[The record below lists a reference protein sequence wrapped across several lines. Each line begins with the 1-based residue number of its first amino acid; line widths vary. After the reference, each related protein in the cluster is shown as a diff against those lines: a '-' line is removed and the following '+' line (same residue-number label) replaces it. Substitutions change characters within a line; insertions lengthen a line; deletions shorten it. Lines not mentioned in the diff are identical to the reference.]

1 MSRCLVIIDRDGVI
15 NQDSK
20 GFIKSPAEWLPIA
33 GSLEAIGILS
43 RAEFD
48 IAVVTNQSGIGRNLF
63 TPETLEHIHQ
73 KMLNA
78 AGVFN
83 GKIGM
88 IASCPHHPS
97 DGCACRKPKTGLMDK
112 VAEYYLCPLE
122 GVPMIGDSLRDID
135 AAIAVGGRPILVLTG
150 NGLKTMAVLKDR
162 GCNVESY
169 PDLLGA
175 ATALVKERKNQ
186 L

>member
-20 GFIKSPAEWLPIA
+20 EFIKSPAEWLPIA

-73 KMLNA
+73 KMLKA
-78 AGVFN
+78 ARIFN

-88 IASCPHHPS
+88 IASCPHHPN
-97 DGCACRKPKTGLMDK
+97 DDCDCRKPKTALMVK
-112 VAEYYLCPLE
+112 VAEYFLCPLE

-135 AAIAVGGRPILVLTG
+135 AAISVGGRPILVLTG
-150 NGLKTMAVLKDR
+150 NGLKTMSILETR
-162 GCNVESY
+162 GCSVENY
-169 PDLLGA
+169 PDLLSA
-175 ATALVKERKNQ
+175 ATALVKERENQ
-186 L
+186 